1 LFREIIA
8 GDYAANVWSG
18 SVIRSRGAFITG
30 PAAAVLIFAAAWLIF
45 PATGHAEEKRLPEVG
60 LRAGF
65 SGLDLIGAQTEKYFQ
80 QYDAF
85 VRFDLPW
92 ERYSE
97 SGWGYGTRFLVSAGV
112 VSAAG
117 DKEFVTTLVPRI
129 VLGDKEE
136 RISLEAGG
144 GIALLSGYKFGSQDL
159 GGPFQFV
166 WDIGLRLKIYRGL
179 RLGYNFQHISDA
191 TIYGN
196 GSRGYDINMVEIGYR
211 F

>member
-1 LFREIIA
+1 MF
-8 GDYAANVWSG
+8 
-18 SVIRSRGAFITG
+18 RSRDAFITG
-30 PAAAVLIFAAAWLIF
+30 PAVLGLLIAVAWLLV
-45 PATGHAEEKRLPEVG
+45 PTAGHAEDASLPEFLRHPEVG

-65 SGLDLIGAQTEKYFQ
+65 SGLDLIGAETEQNFQ

-97 SGWGYGTRFLVSAGV
+97 SGWGFGTRFLVSAGV
-112 VSAAG
+112 VRAAG
-117 DKEFVTTLVPRI
+117 EDEFITTLVPRI
-129 VLGDKEE
+129 VLGDKKE

-144 GIALLSGYKFGSQDL
+144 GIALLSDYKFGSQNL

-166 WDIGLRLKIYRGL
+166 WDIGLRLGLYKGL

-196 GSRGYDINMVEIGYR
+196 GSRGYDVNMVEIGYR